1 MTRTRTRVLKD
12 YYISLKD
19 YNLSL
24 SGPFR
29 LRRKVLKLA
38 PPVRVG
44 SWEKGARRGRVFSLK
59 STKVVQNNLGKGPQ
73 GRVFA
78 YGAPN
83 AFHWLKF
90 SSVGPEKCLHVHVQ
104 RCTRTRST
112 EVLSYEGTFE
122 STKIYFR
129 TTYSTVRSCTSIHV
143 IKQLVQQYG
152 NISKS

>member
-29 LRRKVLKLA
+29 LCRKVLKLA

-90 SSVGPEKCLHVHVQ
+90 SSVGPEKCLHVHVHVHVV
-104 RCTRTRST
+104 R
-112 EVLSYEGTFE
+112 
-122 STKIYFR
+122 KYFR
-129 TTYSTVRSCTSIHV
+129 TFVRRYFR
-143 IKQLVQQYG
+143 KYE
-152 NISKS
+152 NISVQRSPTVQYCT

>member
-90 SSVGPEKCLHVHVQ
+90 SSVGPEKCLHVHVHVHVV
-104 RCTRTRST
+104 R
-112 EVLSYEGTFE
+112 
-122 STKIYFR
+122 KYFR
-129 TTYSTVRSCTSIHV
+129 TKVLSKVRKYTSVQRTVLYVVVLPYMS
-143 IKQLVQQYG
+143 
-152 NISKS
+152 

>member
-90 SSVGPEKCLHVHVQ
+90 SSVGPEKCLHVHVHVHVV
-104 RCTRTRST
+104 R
-112 EVLSYEGTFE
+112 
-122 STKIYFR
+122 KYFR
-129 TTYSTVRSCTSIHV
+129 TKVLSKVRKYTTVQRTVLYVVVLPYMS
-143 IKQLVQQYG
+143 
-152 NISKS
+152 

>member
-90 SSVGPEKCLHVHVQ
+90 SSVGPEKCLHVHVHVHVV
-104 RCTRTRST
+104 R
-112 EVLSYEGTFE
+112 
-122 STKIYFR
+122 KYFR
-129 TTYSTVRSCTSIHV
+129 TFVRRYFRKYENILPYNVQYCT
-143 IKQLVQQYG
+143 
-152 NISKS
+152 

>member
-90 SSVGPEKCLHVHVQ
+90 SSVGPEKCLHVHVHVHVV
-104 RCTRTRST
+104 RKYFST
-112 EVLSYEGTFE
+112 FVLSYEGT
-122 STKIYFR
+122 KVRKYFR
-129 TTYSTVRSCTSIHV
+129 KYENTSVQRTVLYVVVLPYMS
-143 IKQLVQQYG
+143 
-152 NISKS
+152 

>member
-1 MTRTRTRVLKD
+1 MKRTRTRVLKD

-90 SSVGPEKCLHVHVQ
+90 SSVGPEKCLHVHVHVHVV
-104 RCTRTRST
+104 R
-112 EVLSYEGTFE
+112 
-122 STKIYFR
+122 KYFR
-129 TTYSTVRSCTSIHV
+129 TKVLSKVRKYTSVQRTVLYVVVLPYMS
-143 IKQLVQQYG
+143 
-152 NISKS
+152 